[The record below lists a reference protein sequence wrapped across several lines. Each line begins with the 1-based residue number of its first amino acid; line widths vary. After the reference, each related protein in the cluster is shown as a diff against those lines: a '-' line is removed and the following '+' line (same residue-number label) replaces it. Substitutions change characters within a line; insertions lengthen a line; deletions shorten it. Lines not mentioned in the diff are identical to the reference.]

1 MHRDLKPQNIM
12 LDQNMNIKI
21 VRHLPDHYFFLCRLI
36 LVTQKKN
43 QTTFKKKKFLKTQD
57 LMAQQL
63 TCSVKSKAKAILVNE
78 KVPSLAQ

>member
-12 LDQNMNIKI
+12 LDHNMNIKI
-21 VRHLPDHYFFLCRLI
+21 VRLLVEKLFCRLI

-43 QTTFKKKKFLKTQD
+43 QMTFTKKKFLKIQD
-57 LMAQQL
+57 SMAQQP
-63 TCSVKSKAKAILVNE
+63 TCSVKSKAKEILVNE